1 MSQHD
6 DAARLRHMIDY
17 AREAVQMCEGCVRED
32 LDRDR
37 MLNLSLVRLIEIV
50 GEAASR
56 VSEALQLAHPE
67 VPWRKIA
74 GTRNRLVHGYDDVNF
89 DILWNTIQDDLPP
102 LIDQLQTILADK

>member
-17 AREAVQMCEGCVRED
+17 AREAVQMCEGCGRED

-37 MLNLSLVRLIEIV
+37 MLNLSLVRLVEIV
-50 GEAASR
+50 GEAAGR
-56 VSEALQLAHPE
+56 VSEAWQLAHPE